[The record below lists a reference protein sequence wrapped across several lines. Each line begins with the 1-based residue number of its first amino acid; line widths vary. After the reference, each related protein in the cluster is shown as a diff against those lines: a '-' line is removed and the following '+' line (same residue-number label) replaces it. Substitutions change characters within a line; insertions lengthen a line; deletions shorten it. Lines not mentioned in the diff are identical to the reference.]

1 MDQLGEV
8 RITKHGPA
16 ATIHYVE
23 GGGSYDFPAE
33 LGTGKTLL
41 YIYAPADDGEW
52 ARRLPW
58 AAGRRAEVLEH
69 VARQVVRSE
78 ARGSKF
84 IVHAT
89 GVDILMSRW

>member
-1 MDQLGEV
+1 MDNLGEV

-16 ATIHYVE
+16 ATIHYAEV
-23 GGGSYDFPAE
+23 GGSCDFAAE

-58 AAGRRAEVLEH
+58 AAGRRAAILEH
-69 VARQVVRSE
+69 VARQVVRTE

-84 IVHAT
+84 VVHTT
-89 GVDILMSRW
+89 GVDILTPRW

>member
-1 MDQLGEV
+1 MDNLGEV
-8 RITKHGPA
+8 HITKHGPA

-23 GGGSYDFPAE
+23 AGGSYDFAAE

-52 ARRLPW
+52 TRRLPW
-58 AAGRRAEVLEH
+58 AAGRRTEILEH

-78 ARGSKF
+78 SRGSKF
-84 IVHAT
+84 VVHAT
-89 GVDILMSRW
+89 GVDILTPRW

>member
-1 MDQLGEV
+1 MNDLGDV

-23 GGGSYDFPAE
+23 AGGRYDFAAE

-52 ARRLPW
+52 ERRLPW
-58 AAGRRAEVLEH
+58 AAGRRKDILEH

-89 GVDILMSRW
+89 GIDILMPRW